1 MAWPRDEAKLERVRS
16 LLVDAQLDALV
27 VRAPD
32 NVLYLTN
39 FWGMKGYDACVF
51 PREGEPVLICLEAS
65 AEDAERTAW
74 TADVRFFRGYD
85 EADPRPPIARTLDA
99 AVAAAAG
106 YDRVGVELSLG
117 TQAADRM
124 VGEPTT
130 YTKAWFD
137 SFRGA
142 VDATPLL
149 SRARAIKTAQEIER
163 LRIANEIAAEAM
175 EHVRARLEAGMRESE
190 AAAIWQGFVHGQ
202 GTARDDVELAL
213 PFSLVWAGKGIKT
226 FTATSDLPVTED
238 EPVLFEI
245 WVCADGYWADH
256 TKNLVLARLREDY
269 EELLAG
275 LVPVYEAAVDHCRP
289 GASLGEL
296 DRLVRDGIAKL
307 GYAGQPSHPICHG
320 VGARAHEPPYAHQAA
335 GGTVEEGMVLAI
347 EPGVYWQGGG
357 GLRLE
362 DNFLITKDGA
372 QKLSSFPDGVV
383 ACR

>member
-16 LLVDAQLDALV
+16 LLLDAQLDALV